1 MQSVNYN
8 YSPLIKKNLS
18 YMIKIHELN
27 HESYKVIAYKNV
39 IDKLPNIITSWSDEL
54 ESIAGETIRNRIKN
68 MISTNSDLQEVKTYL
83 DNVNSY
89 EITVNLESE
98 EETKN
103 EESSNSEEAENE
115 EAENEETESEEAE
128 TESEEAENEEAK
140 NEETESEEAKNEET
154 ESEETESEEAENEE
168 AKNEETESEETES
181 EETESE
187 EAESVKYINYLKNIN
202 ILENHTFDLDMKN
215 SHVKSI
221 LDSIRKLR
229 SEYIKFV

>member
-140 NEETESEEAKNEET
+140 NEETESEE
-154 ESEETESEEAENEE
+154 
-168 AKNEETESEETES
+168 TES